1 MTTLSTSRGADSIS
15 PEDQTSGLRRD
26 LGPIGLLFSA
36 VGSIIGSGWLFA
48 AFEAGSIAGPA
59 AILSWVIG
67 SVLFMLIG
75 LVYAELGVMF
85 PVAGGVARF
94 PHWSF
99 GSFASYT
106 MGWVTWLA
114 AAAVAPIEV
123 EAALKYTR
131 HYVHWLASPNGTL
144 TGYGYGIAAA
154 AMALFVLVNFMGI
167 RWFARLNNVVVW
179 WKLAIIT
186 MVIVAF
192 LVTEFHGANF
202 SSHGFAPAGN
212 GGIFTSVAIA
222 GIAFSFLG
230 FRQGIELAGETKN
243 PRRYVPLAVIGS
255 LVITAII
262 YILLQV
268 AFIGSLS
275 PSAIA
280 HGWTALA
287 NNTNLASSPL
297 AVLAGLIGLSWLGS
311 ILYADAIISPGDTG
325 FIYTTVTAR
334 LSYAMGR
341 NENAPRQL
349 AATTRTGAPWVS
361 LLLAFV
367 VGLIVFLPFPSWQKL
382 VGFVTGITVLSFGSG
397 PLVLVAMRK
406 QLPGQERPYRLP
418 GGHVIPF
425 LAFWGANMIIYW
437 GGWATDWRLF
447 VAVAI
452 GFVVLAIFVAYEKA
466 RGRSL
471 PAMDWR
477 AGAWIV
483 PWFVLLLISSLLS
496 PYGGPA
502 KAWSNEG
509 WGFLAEFVVSV
520 IIYALAYYV
529 RLSPETTARYVAHA
543 GDTTLTGARARHAAG
558 IDVPPDADGP
568 RPDPAAPTGS

>member
-1 MTTLSTSRGADSIS
+1 MVVSSGAKPAGVG
-15 PEDQTSGLRRD
+15 PEGKSSGLRRE

-48 AFEAGSIAGPA
+48 AFESGTIAGPA
-59 AILSWVIG
+59 ALVSWVIG
-67 SVLFMLIG
+67 TVLFLLIG

-131 HYVHWLASPNGTL
+131 HYIHWLASPKGIL
-144 TGYGYGIAAA
+144 TAPGYGIAAA
-154 AMALFVLVNFMGI
+154 ALALFVLINYFGI
-167 RWFARLNNVVVW
+167 RWFARLNNLVVW

-186 MVIVAF
+186 IVIVAF
-192 LVTEFHGANF
+192 LVTEFHSANF
-202 SSHGFAPAGN
+202 TSHGFAPGGA
-212 GGIFTSVAIA
+212 GGIFTSVSAA

-243 PRRYVPLAVIGS
+243 PRRYVPMALIGS
-255 LVITAII
+255 LIITGII
-262 YILLQV
+262 YILLQL
-268 AFIGSLS
+268 AFVGSLS

-297 AVLAGLIGLSWLGS
+297 AVLAGTIGLVWLGG

-325 FIYTTVTAR
+325 FIYTTETAR

-341 NENAPRQL
+341 NENAPPKL
-349 AATTRTGAPWVS
+349 AATTQRTGAPWVS
-361 LLLAFV
+361 LLLTFI
-367 VGLIVFLPFPSWQKL
+367 VGLIFFLPFPAWQKL
-382 VGFVTGITVLSFGSG
+382 VGFVTSITVLSFGSG

-406 QLPGQERPYRLP
+406 QLPNQERPYRLP

-437 GGWATDWRLF
+437 GGWQTDWRLF
-447 VAVAI
+447 VAVGI
-452 GFVVLAIFVAYEKA
+452 GFVVFAIYFAYE
-466 RGRSL
+466 RLQGRSL
-471 PAMDWR
+471 PPMDWR

-496 PYGGPA
+496 PYDGGL
-502 KAWSNEG
+502 G
-509 WGFLAEFVVSV
+509 VWGPQGFGFAAEFVVSIV
-520 IIYALAYYV
+520 IYLTAYYV
-529 RLSPETTARYVAHA
+529 RLSPERAAGYVAHA
-543 GDTTLTGARARHAAG
+543 GDTTL
-558 IDVPPDADGP
+558 
-568 RPDPAAPTGS
+568 SE

>member
-1 MTTLSTSRGADSIS
+1 MTTTSTASGTSAIS
-15 PEDQTSGLRRD
+15 PEDTTSGLHRR

-48 AFEAGSIAGPA
+48 AFESSGIAGPA

-67 SVLFMLIG
+67 SVLFLLIA

-106 MGWVTWLA
+106 MGWITWLA

-123 EAALKYTR
+123 EGAIKYTR
-131 HYVHWLASPNGTL
+131 HYITWLASPNGTL
-144 TGYGYGIAAA
+144 TASGYGIAAA
-154 AMALFVLVNFMGI
+154 ALAFFVLVNYMGI
-167 RWFARLNNVVVW
+167 QWFARLNNLVVW

-186 MVIVAF
+186 IVIVAF
-192 LVTEFHGANF
+192 LVTEFHGSNF
-202 SSHGFAPAGN
+202 TSQGFAPEGN
-212 GGIFTSVAIA
+212 GGIFTSVSVA

-243 PRRYVPLAVIGS
+243 PRRYVPLAVVGS
-255 LVITAII
+255 ILITAVI

-275 PSAIA
+275 PSAVA
-280 HGWTALA
+280 HGWTALGTGPTA
-287 NNTNLASSPL
+287 NLASSPL

-311 ILYADAIISPGDTG
+311 ILYADAIVSPGDTG

-349 AATTRTGAPWVS
+349 AKTTKSGAPWVS

-382 VGFVTGITVLSFGSG
+382 VGFVTSITVLSFGSG

-406 QLPGQERPYRLP
+406 QLPEQERPYRLP
-418 GGHVIPF
+418 GGHVLPF

-437 GGWATDWRLF
+437 GGWPTDWRLF

-452 GFVVLAIFVAYEKA
+452 GFVLFAIYAGYERMK
-466 RGRSL
+466 GREL
-471 PAMDWR
+471 PPMDWR

-496 PYGGPA
+496 PYDSPVHL
-502 KAWSNEG
+502 WNSDG
-509 WGFLAEFVVSV
+509 WGFVAEFIVSV
-520 IIYALAYYV
+520 IVYLLAYYV

-543 GDTTLTGARARHAAG
+543 GDTTLTGAAARRSAG
-558 IDVPPDADGP
+558 EPPVS
-568 RPDPAAPTGS
+568 RPGRSASA

>member
-1 MTTLSTSRGADSIS
+1 MSGTGPIGVDRESA
-15 PEDQTSGLRRD
+15 GLRRE
-26 LGPIGLLFSA
+26 LGPVGLLFSA

-48 AFEAGSIAGPA
+48 AFESGSIAGPA
-59 AILSWVIG
+59 AILSWVVG
-67 SVLFMLIG
+67 SVLFLLIA

-144 TGYGYGIAAA
+144 TGAGYGIAAA
-154 AMALFVLVNFMGI
+154 AMAVFVGVNYLGI
-167 RWFARLNNVVVW
+167 RWFALLNNLLVW

-186 MVIVAF
+186 AVIVAF

-202 SSHGFAPAGN
+202 SSHGFAPTGT
-212 GGIFTSVAIA
+212 GGIFRSVSVA

-255 LVITAII
+255 IVITALI

-275 PSAIA
+275 PGAIA
-280 HGWTALA
+280 HGWTDLA
-287 NNTNLASSPL
+287 NNKSLAGSPL

-311 ILYADAIISPGDTG
+311 ILYADAIISPADTG

-334 LSYAMGR
+334 LSFAMGR

-349 AATTRTGAPWVS
+349 AATTRRGAPWVS

-397 PLVLVAMRK
+397 PLVLVALRR
-406 QLPGQERPYRLP
+406 QLPDQERPYRLP

-437 GGWATDWRLF
+437 GGWSTDWRLF
-447 VAVAI
+447 VAVSL
-452 GFVVLAIFVAYEKA
+452 GFVVFAIYIGYERA
-466 RGRSL
+466 QGRSL
-471 PAMDWR
+471 PPMDWR

-483 PWFVLLLISSLLS
+483 PWFVLLLVTSLLG
-496 PYGGPA
+496 PYGGGLGV
-502 KAWSNEG
+502 WSKEG
-509 WGFLAEFVVSV
+509 WAFLVEFGVSV
-520 IIYALAYYV
+520 VIYVLAYWV
-529 RLSPETTARYVAHA
+529 RLSPERTAEYVAHA
-543 GDTTLTGARARHAAG
+543 GDTQLSEHATGAG
-558 IDVPPDADGP
+558 
-568 RPDPAAPTGS
+568 

>member
-1 MTTLSTSRGADSIS
+1 MTTLSTGRGADLVS
-15 PEDQTSGLRRD
+15 PEDRTSGLRRD
-26 LGPIGLLFSA
+26 LGPVGLLFSA

-48 AFEAGSIAGPA
+48 AFTAGSIAGPA
-59 AILSWVIG
+59 AILTWVIG
-67 SVLFMLIG
+67 SVLFILIG

-85 PVAGGVARF
+85 PVSGGVARF

-123 EAALKYTR
+123 EGAIKYTR
-131 HYVHWLASPNGTL
+131 HYITWLASPDGTL

-154 AMALFVLVNFMGI
+154 AMAFFVMVNFMGI
-167 RWFARLNNVVVW
+167 RWFARLNNLLVW
-179 WKLAIIT
+179 WKLAIISL
-186 MVIVAF
+186 VIVAF
-192 LVTEFHGANF
+192 LVTEFHSANF
-202 SSHGFAPAGN
+202 SSHSFAPAGP
-212 GGIFTSVAIA
+212 GGVFSAVSAA

-243 PRRYVPLAVIGS
+243 PRKYVPMAVIGS
-255 LVITAII
+255 LLITAVI

-268 AFIGSLS
+268 AFIGSLT

-280 HGWTALA
+280 HGWASLA
-287 NNTNLASSPL
+287 DNTSLASSPL

-311 ILYADAIISPGDTG
+311 ILYADAIVSPGDTG
-325 FIYTTVTAR
+325 LIYTTVTAR

-349 AATTRTGAPWVS
+349 AATTKGGAPWVS

-367 VGLIVFLPFPSWQKL
+367 VGLIVLLPFPSWQKL
-382 VGFVTGITVLSFGSG
+382 VGFVTSITVLSFGSG
-397 PLVLVAMRK
+397 PLVLAAMRK
-406 QLPGQERPYRLP
+406 QLPNQERPYRLP

-447 VAVAI
+447 VAVGLGLVVFAGYI
-452 GFVVLAIFVAYEKA
+452 GYERM
-466 RGRSL
+466 RGRSV
-471 PAMDWR
+471 PPMDWR
-477 AGAWIV
+477 AGSWLV

-502 KAWSNEG
+502 QLWSSDG
-509 WGFLAEFVVSV
+509 WGFIAEFVVSIV
-520 IIYALAYYV
+520 IYLLAYYV
-529 RLSPETTARYVAHA
+529 RLSPETTARYIAHA
-543 GDTTLTGARARHAAG
+543 SDTTLTGAPARRAARRGTA
-558 IDVPPDADGP
+558 PDAG
-568 RPDPAAPTGS
+568 DPSST

>member
-1 MTTLSTSRGADSIS
+1 L
-15 PEDQTSGLRRD
+15 EDRSSGLRRE

-59 AILSWVIG
+59 AMLSWVIG
-67 SVLFMLIG
+67 AVLFLLIA

-131 HYVHWLASPNGTL
+131 HYVNWLASPNGVL
-144 TGYGYGIAAA
+144 TAKGYGIAAA
-154 AMALFVLVNFMGI
+154 AMALFVGVNYLGI
-167 RWFARLNNVVVW
+167 RWFARLNNLVVW

-186 MVIVAF
+186 TVIVAF
-192 LVTEFHGANF
+192 LVTEFHDANF
-202 SSHGFAPAGN
+202 SGQGFAPTGT
-212 GGIFTSVAIA
+212 GGIFTSVSAA

-243 PRRYVPLAVIGS
+243 PRKYVPLAVIGS
-255 LVITAII
+255 ILITGVI

-280 HGWTALA
+280 HGWTSLA
-287 NNTNLASSPL
+287 DNTNLASSPL

-311 ILYADAIISPGDTG
+311 ILYADAIISPADTG

-334 LSYAMGR
+334 LSFAMGR
-341 NENAPRQL
+341 NENAPRRL
-349 AATTRTGAPWVS
+349 AATTKRGAPWVS
-361 LLLAFV
+361 LTLAFV
-367 VGLIVFLPFPSWQKL
+367 VGLIFFLPFPSWQKL
-382 VGFVTGITVLSFGSG
+382 VGFVTSITVLSFGSG
-397 PLVLVAMRK
+397 PLVLVALRR
-406 QLPGQERPYRLP
+406 QLPDQQRPFRLP

-437 GGWATDWRLF
+437 GGWTTDWKLF
-447 VAVAI
+447 AAVGI
-452 GFVVLAIFVAYEKA
+452 GFIVFAIYFAYERS

-477 AGAWIV
+477 AGAWIL
-483 PWFVLLLISSLLS
+483 PWFVLLLITSLLS
-496 PYGGPA
+496 PYGGGLG
-502 KAWSNEG
+502 AWGTEG
-509 WGFLAEFVVSV
+509 YGFAVELGVSV
-520 IIYALAYYV
+520 VIYLMAYHV
-529 RLSPETTARYVAHA
+529 RLSPAVTARYIAHA
-543 GDTTLTGARARHAAG
+543 SDTHLTRLPSDGRHG
-558 IDVPPDADGP
+558 ILRP
-568 RPDPAAPTGS
+568 RDDTA

>member
-1 MTTLSTSRGADSIS
+1 MTTTSTASGTSAIS
-15 PEDQTSGLRRD
+15 PEDTTSGLHRR

-48 AFEAGSIAGPA
+48 AFESSGIAGPA

-67 SVLFMLIG
+67 SVLFLLIA

-106 MGWVTWLA
+106 MGWITWLA

-123 EAALKYTR
+123 EGAIKYTR
-131 HYVHWLASPNGTL
+131 HYITWLASPNGTL
-144 TGYGYGIAAA
+144 TASGYGIAAA
-154 AMALFVLVNFMGI
+154 ALAFFVLVNYMGI
-167 RWFARLNNVVVW
+167 QWFARLNNLVVW

-186 MVIVAF
+186 IVIVAF
-192 LVTEFHGANF
+192 LVTEFHGSNF
-202 SSHGFAPAGN
+202 TSQGFAPEGN
-212 GGIFTSVAIA
+212 GGIFTSVSVA

-243 PRRYVPLAVIGS
+243 PRRYVPLAVVGS
-255 LVITAII
+255 ILITAVI

-275 PSAIA
+275 PSAVA
-280 HGWTALA
+280 HGWTALGTGPTA
-287 NNTNLASSPL
+287 NLASSPL

-311 ILYADAIISPGDTG
+311 ILYADAIVSPGDTG

-349 AATTRTGAPWVS
+349 AKTTKSGAPWVS

-382 VGFVTGITVLSFGSG
+382 VGFVTSITVLSFGSG

-406 QLPGQERPYRLP
+406 QLPEQERPYRLP
-418 GGHVIPF
+418 GGHVLPF

-437 GGWATDWRLF
+437 GGWPTDWRLF

-452 GFVVLAIFVAYEKA
+452 GFVLFA
-466 RGRSL
+466 
-471 PAMDWR
+471 
-477 AGAWIV
+477 
-483 PWFVLLLISSLLS
+483 
-496 PYGGPA
+496 
-502 KAWSNEG
+502 
-509 WGFLAEFVVSV
+509 
-520 IIYALAYYV
+520 IYAGYE
-529 RLSPETTARYVAHA
+529 RM
-543 GDTTLTGARARHAAG
+543 
-558 IDVPPDADGP
+558 
-568 RPDPAAPTGS
+568 

>member
-1 MTTLSTSRGADSIS
+1 MTTLSTDRGANLVS
-15 PEDQTSGLRRD
+15 PEDRTSGLRRD
-26 LGPIGLLFSA
+26 LGPVGLLFSA

-48 AFEAGSIAGPA
+48 AFTAGSIAGPA
-59 AILSWVIG
+59 AILTWVIG
-67 SVLFMLIG
+67 SVLFILIG

-85 PVAGGVARF
+85 PVSGGVARF

-123 EAALKYTR
+123 EGAIKYTR
-131 HYVHWLASPNGTL
+131 HYITWLASPDGTL

-154 AMALFVLVNFMGI
+154 AMAFFVMVNFMGI
-167 RWFARLNNVVVW
+167 RWFARLNNLLVW
-179 WKLAIIT
+179 WKLAIISL
-186 MVIVAF
+186 VIVAF

-202 SSHGFAPAGN
+202 SSHSFAPAGP
-212 GGIFTSVAIA
+212 GGVFSAVSAA

-243 PRRYVPLAVIGS
+243 PRKYVPMAVIGS
-255 LVITAII
+255 LLITAVI

-268 AFIGSLS
+268 AFIGSLT
-275 PSAIA
+275 PSALA
-280 HGWTALA
+280 HGWASLA
-287 NNTNLASSPL
+287 DNTSLASSPL

-311 ILYADAIISPGDTG
+311 ILYADAIVSPGDTG
-325 FIYTTVTAR
+325 LIYTTVTAR

-349 AATTRTGAPWVS
+349 AATTKGGAPWVS

-382 VGFVTGITVLSFGSG
+382 VGFVTSITVLSFGSG
-397 PLVLVAMRK
+397 PLVLAAMRK
-406 QLPGQERPYRLP
+406 QLPNQERPYRLP

-447 VAVAI
+447 VAVGF
-452 GFVVLAIFVAYEKA
+452 GFVLFAAYIGYERM

-471 PAMDWR
+471 PPMDWR
-477 AGAWIV
+477 AGSWLV
-483 PWFVLLLISSLLS
+483 PWFLLLLISSLLS

-502 KAWSNEG
+502 QLWSSDG
-509 WGFLAEFVVSV
+509 WGFIAEFVVSIV
-520 IIYALAYYV
+520 IYLLAYYV
-529 RLSPETTARYVAHA
+529 RLSPETTARYIAHA
-543 GDTTLTGARARHAAG
+543 SDTKLTGAPGRRAADLDAA
-558 IDVPPDADGP
+558 
-568 RPDPAAPTGS
+568 PDPGDPSNT

>member
-1 MTTLSTSRGADSIS
+1 MASTHESGVGLIS
-15 PEDQTSGLRRD
+15 PEDHVSGLRRD
-26 LGPIGLLFSA
+26 LGPIGLLFAA

-67 SVLFMLIG
+67 AVLFILIG

-85 PVAGGVARF
+85 PVSGGVARF

-123 EAALKYTR
+123 EGAIKYTR
-131 HYVHWLASPNGTL
+131 HYITWLASPNGTL
-144 TGYGYGIAAA
+144 TGPGYGIAAA
-154 AMALFVLVNFMGI
+154 AMAFFVLVNFMGI
-167 RWFARLNNVVVW
+167 RWFARLNNLVVW
-179 WKLAIIT
+179 WKLAIISI
-186 MVIVAF
+186 VIVAF

-202 SSHGFAPAGN
+202 SSKGFAPAGN
-212 GGIFTSVAIA
+212 GGIFTSVSIA

-255 LVITAII
+255 LLITAII

-275 PSAIA
+275 PSEVAK
-280 HGWTALA
+280 GWTNLPNAYGGS
-287 NNTNLASSPL
+287 LASSPL

-311 ILYADAIISPGDTG
+311 ILYADAIVSPGDTG

-382 VGFVTGITVLSFGSG
+382 VGFVTSITVLSFGSG
-397 PLVLVAMRK
+397 PLVLAAMRK
-406 QLPGQERPYRLP
+406 QLPDQERPYRLP
-418 GGHVIPF
+418 FGHVIPF

-437 GGWATDWRLF
+437 GGWQTDWRLF
-447 VAVAI
+447 AAVGI
-452 GFVVLAIFVAYEKA
+452 GFVLFAIYFGYERM
-466 RGRSL
+466 RGRHL
-471 PAMDWR
+471 PPMDWR
-477 AGAWIV
+477 AGSWLI

-502 KAWSNEG
+502 KAWNSDG
-509 WGFLAEFVVSV
+509 YGFLAEFVVSAIV
-520 IIYALAYYV
+520 YALAHYV
-529 RLSPETTARYVAHA
+529 RLSPETTARYIQHASDTRLTAHA
-543 GDTTLTGARARHAAG
+543 
-558 IDVPPDADGP
+558 
-568 RPDPAAPTGS
+568 TGSAETPPPAPA